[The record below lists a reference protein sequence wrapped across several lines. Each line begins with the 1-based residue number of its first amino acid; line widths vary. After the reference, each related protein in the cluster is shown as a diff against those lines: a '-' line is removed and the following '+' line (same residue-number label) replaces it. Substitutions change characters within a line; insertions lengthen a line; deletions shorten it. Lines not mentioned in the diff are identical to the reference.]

1 MREFGN
7 FGPLVGA
14 IDEGTSNVKFLI
26 FAANTS
32 EVLTYHQLPLK
43 RFSPQQGWVEQ
54 DALEILSAV
63 LECIEV
69 TIDNLKKLDIN
80 PADVVGIGVTNQ
92 RETTIIWNSTT
103 GEPLYS
109 AIVWLDVRT
118 CKTVDDLLQTKGA
131 HSIYAVTQTSGLP
144 LSTYFSSVKLRWL
157 LQNVTQIKE
166 AVAKGSCMAGT
177 VDSWLIWNLT
187 GGCRGGV
194 HITDVTNASRT
205 QLMSLTSLQW
215 DKGLLKFFD
224 IPLEIL
230 PKIKSSSE
238 IYGYIST
245 GSLLGTPIAGCLGDQ
260 QAALLGQNC
269 LKFGQVKCTYGTGCF
284 LLYNTGESIVH
295 SQNGLLTTVA
305 YKLGPEAP
313 AVYALE
319 GSVAV
324 AGDTLQWLQNS
335 MELLSDVSDT
345 ENLAFQVT
353 DYEDGSVSLVP
364 AFNGLYSPHWRKDAR
379 GVICGISSTTRSEHI
394 VRAALEGVCQQ
405 TRAIA
410 NSMAQDCAPIEKLLA
425 DGGMSQ
431 NSALMQMQA
440 DTLGIP
446 VIRPLMMES
455 TALGAAIV
463 AGRALR
469 VWPQNTPSSPSDTF
483 LPAISNEERDVRYKR
498 WEEALNRSMG
508 WTNHDVTGDKKNQ
521 DEIDP
526 TTALPPGLFFLGTA
540 LLIILADKLKIVP
553 CICICIVKL

>member
-7 FGPLVGA
+7 FGPLIGA

-32 EVLTYHQLPLK
+32 EVLTYHQLTLK

-69 TIDNLKKLDIN
+69 TIDNLRKLDID
-80 PADVVGIGVTNQ
+80 PADLVGIGLTNQ
-92 RETTIIWNSTT
+92 RETTIVWNSLT

-118 CKTVDDLLQTKGA
+118 SKIVDDLIKSKGTQ
-131 HSIYAVTQTSGLP
+131 SIYAVTQTSGLP
-144 LSTYFSSVKLRWL
+144 LSTYFSSVKLKWL
-157 LQNVTQIKE
+157 LQNVTEIKD
-166 AVAKGSCMAGT
+166 AVTDGNCMAGT

-194 HITDVTNASRT
+194 HVTDVTNASRT
-205 QLMSLTSLQW
+205 QLMCLRNLQW
-215 DKGLLKFFD
+215 DKGLLRFFD
-224 IPLEIL
+224 IPPEIL

-238 IYGYIST
+238 VYGYIST

-260 QAALLGQNC
+260 QAALIGQNC
-269 LKFGQVKCTYGTGCF
+269 MNFGQVKCTYGTGCF
-284 LLYNTGESIVH
+284 LLYNTGQSIVH

-305 YKLGPEAP
+305 YKLGPDTP
-313 AVYALE
+313 AIYALE

-324 AGDTLQWLQNS
+324 AGDTLQWLQTS
-335 MELLSDVSDT
+335 MGILNDVSDS
-345 ENLAFQVT
+345 EYLASQVT
-353 DYEDGSVSLVP
+353 DNEEGSISFVP
-364 AFNGLYSPHWRKDAR
+364 AFNGLYAPHWRKDAR
-379 GVICGISSTTRSEHI
+379 GVMCGFSSATRNEHI
-394 VRAALEGVCQQ
+394 IRAALEAVCQQ
-405 TRAIA
+405 TRAVA
-410 NSMAQDCAPIEKLLA
+410 VAMAIDCAPIRKLLA

-431 NSALMQMQA
+431 NSTLMQMQA
-440 DTLGIP
+440 DILGIP

-469 VWPQNTPSSPSDTF
+469 VWPPTTPSPPSDTF
-483 LPAISNEERDVRYKR
+483 LPVISSEEREIRRKR
-498 WEEALNRSMG
+498 WEEALNRSIG
-508 WTNHDVTGDKKNQ
+508 WTNEDREKD
-521 DEIDP
+521 DEIDH
-526 TTALPPGLFFLGTA
+526 TSTVIPPGLFFLGTA
-540 LLIILADKLKIVP
+540 LLVILADKLKI
-553 CICICIVKL
+553 